1 MRVGRSFVGT
11 STVTGDEGGSE
22 CGGRESR
29 EMSKSDRVLCSGPE
43 FSSVVGTK
51 GAGSW

>member
-1 MRVGRSFVGT
+1 MRVGRSSVGT
-11 STVTGDEGGSE
+11 STVTGGSE

-29 EMSKSDRVLCSGPE
+29 EMSKSDGVLCSGPE